1 MPKIRLTQQHL
12 DRPPPCPTGKRRIEY
27 CDTLVPG
34 LYLEVRDTN
43 PHQGTLY
50 LRYKN
55 AAGKTAHTKLGTT
68 QDLSLGTV
76 RQRAKQLKA
85 EIATGKDPQ
94 AETRQRNAVPT
105 WDEFFEDSYLPH
117 AKQVKR
123 TWKNDA
129 DMNRLRISHRFG
141 ATPINAITR
150 QSVQQFHNELRE
162 EGMAPATADHHLKLL
177 RHALNLAVDWGLLA
191 SNPTA
196 KVKQFNADNQVERY
210 LSDDELQRLLKV
222 LRAHENRP
230 VCCAIL
236 WLLATGAR
244 VGEALSAEWSDIDRS
259 RRTWLIQAKNS
270 KSKKRRSVVLNDVA
284 LSVLDELQTLTRH
297 QQKGPLF
304 IGKRGPLG
312 TINKVWYGIRD
323 KAALGDCRL
332 HDLRHSYASMLV
344 NAGHSLYEVQQ
355 ALGHSDPKVTMR
367 YAHLSKESLQRAA
380 NSASDVI
387 SAAMG
392 K

>member
-1 MPKIRLTQQHL
+1 MPKLRLTQQHL
-12 DRPPPCPTGKRRIEY
+12 DRPPPCPPGKRRIEY
-27 CDTLVPG
+27 CDTLVSG

-43 PHQGTLY
+43 AYQGTLY
-50 LRYKN
+50 LRHRN
-55 AAGKTAHTKLGTT
+55 AAGKTAHTKIGTS
-68 QDLSLGTV
+68 QDLSLGV
-76 RQRAKQLKA
+76 ARKKAKQLKA
-85 EIATGKDPQ
+85 EIANGKDPQ
-94 AETRQRNAVPT
+94 AEARQRKAVPT
-105 WDEFFEDSYLPH
+105 WNQFFEDSYLPH

-129 DMNRLRISHRFG
+129 DMQRLRLSDRFG
-141 ATPINAITR
+141 ATPVNAITR

-162 EGMAPATADHHLKLL
+162 EGMAPATADHHLKLI
-177 RHALNLAVDWGLLA
+177 RHALNMAVDWGLLTN
-191 SNPTA
+191 NPTA

-210 LSDDELQRLLKV
+210 LSEEELQRLLKV
-222 LRAHENRP
+222 LKAHKNRP

-244 VGEALSAEWSDIDRS
+244 VGEALSAEWTDIDRS
-259 RRTWLIQAKNS
+259 RRTWVIQAKNS

-284 LSVLDELQTLTRH
+284 LSVLDELEARTRH
-297 QQKGPLF
+297 KPQGRLF
-304 IGKRGPLG
+304 VGKRGPLG

-323 KAALGDCRL
+323 KAALGDFRL

-367 YAHLSKESLQRAA
+367 YAHLSKDSLQQAA
-380 NSASDVI
+380 NSASDAI
-387 SAAMG
+387 SAAMA